1 MCVGARRVQEM
12 GPEMVSV
19 RRPETSRGRDPEAVA
34 YDSGS
39 L

>member
-19 RRPETSRGRDPEAVA
+19 RHPETSRGSDLEAVA

>member
-1 MCVGARRVQEM
+1 MCVGARGVQGK
-12 GPEMVSV
+12 GPDMVSV

>member
-1 MCVGARRVQEM
+1 MCAGAKGLQEM
-12 GPEMVSV
+12 GPDMVSV
-19 RRPETSRGRDPEAVA
+19 RCPETSGGSDQEAVA

>member
-1 MCVGARRVQEM
+1 MCVGAGGVQEM
-12 GPEMVSV
+12 GPDMASV
-19 RRPETSRGRDPEAVA
+19 RHPEISRGSDPEAVA

>member
-1 MCVGARRVQEM
+1 MCVGARGVQGK
-12 GPEMVSV
+12 GPDMASV
-19 RRPETSRGRDPEAVA
+19 KRPETSRGRDQEAVA

>member
-1 MCVGARRVQEM
+1 MCVGIRGIQEM
-12 GPEMVSV
+12 GPDMVSV
-19 RRPETSRGRDPEAVA
+19 RSLETSRGSDPEAVA

>member
-1 MCVGARRVQEM
+1 VCVGARGDQEM

-19 RRPETSRGRDPEAVA
+19 RHHETSRGRDLEAVA